1 MALKFSLTEGQTL
14 RLFVRRPRINLCPVA
29 IILNGAHIMNEVFYV
44 IRLVQGLLAV
54 TIVSGIVLA
63 IQFAMVD

>member
-1 MALKFSLTEGQTL
+1 
-14 RLFVRRPRINLCPVA
+14 
-29 IILNGAHIMNEVFYV
+29 MNEVFYV

-54 TIVSGIVLA
+54 TIVSGIVVA

>member
-1 MALKFSLTEGQTL
+1 
-14 RLFVRRPRINLCPVA
+14 
-29 IILNGAHIMNEVFYV
+29 MNEVFYV